1 MDKFKSTGILNGTAR
16 DRTASERLAEFA
28 MSQSNHNNP
37 SSSSPQEPWGQTT
50 NGSSNDPAAVRPPQ
64 SEMAQAFN
72 DLARGEQHAT
82 ALEANLTNLENR
94 LDALL
99 ASIEGR
105 PAQLDQGHG
114 EGPVSDKDEKKD

>member
-1 MDKFKSTGILNGTAR
+1 MA
-16 DRTASERLAEFA
+16 
-28 MSQSNHNNP
+28 QSNHNNP
-37 SSSSPQEPWGQTT
+37 PSLPPQETWGQTT
-50 NGSSNDPAAVRPPQ
+50 NGSSNDAAAVRSSQ
-64 SEMAQAFN
+64 SEMAQAFK

-105 PAQLDQGHG
+105 AAHLDQGQG
-114 EGPVSDKDEKKD
+114 EGPVPDKDEANEKKD

>member
-1 MDKFKSTGILNGTAR
+1 
-16 DRTASERLAEFA
+16 

-37 SSSSPQEPWGQTT
+37 SSSSPQEPRGQTT
-50 NGSSNDPAAVRPPQ
+50 NGSSNAPAAVRSPQ
-64 SEMAQAFN
+64 SEMAQAFK

-105 PAQLDQGHG
+105 AAQLDQSQG
-114 EGPVSDKDEKKD
+114 EGPAPDKDETNEKKD

>member
-1 MDKFKSTGILNGTAR
+1 
-16 DRTASERLAEFA
+16 
-28 MSQSNHNNP
+28 MSQSNYNNP
-37 SSSSPQEPWGQTT
+37 SSSSPQGPPVQAT
-50 NGSSNDPAAVRPPQ
+50 NGSSNDPTAVISPQ
-64 SEMAQAFN
+64 SEMAQAFK

-105 PAQLDQGHG
+105 AAQLDEGQG
-114 EGPVSDKDEKKD
+114 EGPVPDKDGKNEKKD

>member
-1 MDKFKSTGILNGTAR
+1 
-16 DRTASERLAEFA
+16 

-37 SSSSPQEPWGQTT
+37 SSSSPQEPRSQTT
-50 NGSSNDPAAVRPPQ
+50 NGSSNDPATARSPQ
-64 SEMAQAFN
+64 SEMVQAFK

-105 PAQLDQGHG
+105 AAQSDQGQS
-114 EGPVSDKDEKKD
+114 EGPVPDEDEKNEKKD